1 MTEIRLSCDCVICV
15 AVQCGMPAA
24 YTISIMSSGKG
35 KWRKDEE
42 KKDDDDY
49 ADDTDKQEEKGG
61 EVRMIRPSFRM
72 LHRMCRLAGFES
84 PRGERNL
91 MKS

>member
-1 MTEIRLSCDCVICV
+1 MSLS
-15 AVQCGMPAA
+15 QCGMPAA

-61 EVRMIRPSFRM
+61 EVRVTNPCLIIE
-72 LHRMCRLAGFES
+72 LA
-84 PRGERNL
+84 RQ
-91 MKS
+91 M